1 MSTVSILSKLF
12 SHQAWAHDGFL
23 QALDAPDIEQHPEER
38 QVALR
43 ILNHCYV
50 VNQIF
55 AGHLTGRPHGYTM
68 ANTVETPTPEAL
80 RSAHAASDRWF
91 LEFVSS
97 VTPEQLA
104 ERIAFT
110 FTDGDRGAMTREEM
124 LFHVV
129 THDGFHRGEV
139 GRLLKQMSSL
149 PPRDTLAVSL
159 HRDEP
164 ERREHA

>member
-12 SHQAWAHDGFL
+12 RQQAWAHDGFL
-23 QALDAPDIEQHPEER
+23 EAIGALDAGRHADER
-38 QVALR
+38 HAALR

-55 AGHLTGRPHGYTM
+55 RGHLTGRPHGY
-68 ANTVETPTPEAL
+68 AANNTVETPTPEAL
-80 RSAHAASDRWF
+80 RAAHAESDRW
-91 LEFVSS
+91 LLDYLAS

-124 LFHVV
+124 LFHLV
-129 THDGFHRGEV
+129 THGAYHRGEV
-139 GRLLKQMSSL
+139 GSLLKRISS
-149 PPRDTLAVSL
+149 PKPWDTFAVFL
-159 HRDEP
+159 HQDEP
-164 ERREHA
+164 GRREHV

>member
-12 SHQAWAHDGFL
+12 RHQAWAHDGFL
-23 QALDAPDIEQHPEER
+23 QVLETPDAGRHPEER
-38 QVALR
+38 QTALR

-55 AGHLTGRPHGYTM
+55 TGHLTGRPHGYT
-68 ANTVETPTPEAL
+68 ASNTVETPTPEAL
-80 RSAHAASDRWF
+80 RAAHAASDRWF
-91 LEFVSS
+91 LDYVAS
-97 VTPEQLA
+97 VTPEQLT

-139 GRLLKQMSSL
+139 GRLLKQISL
-149 PPRDTLAVSL
+149 SPPRDTLAVTL
-159 HRDEP
+159 HREEP
-164 ERREHA
+164 ERREHG